1 MIIVAGYIEVEA
13 AGADEG
19 EALARAM
26 MAETRKEAGCVV
38 YDITRSV
45 ERPTRYHVYEEWESL
60 AALEARGAL
69 WRVVID
75 RPDKA
80 NALTAEM
87 LGELARIAEDAHGQA
102 QVLVLTGRGRV
113 FSAGADLEAARA
125 GLAKDPVWERL
136 SGALAAS

>member
-60 AALEARGAL
+60 AALEAHF
-69 WRVVID
+69 D
-75 RPDKA
+75 MPHM
-80 NALTAEM
+80 AE
-87 LGELARIAEDAHGQA
+87 
-102 QVLVLTGRGRV
+102 
-113 FSAGADLEAARA
+113 FRA
-125 GLAKDPVWERL
+125 GLGRIGVADRKVRRREAGEAVML
-136 SGALAAS
+136 